1 MVESI
6 SKIEIALGQ
15 YFSPPPLISQ
25 ILWSPSL
32 PSFLCDVYT
41 IQAQRERERERERGG
56 DDPRIARSSQASVLS
71 YFIAQYVPDS
81 VPFHPNFLALAARSR
96 RRKM

>member
-1 MVESI
+1 MFTR
-6 SKIEIALGQ
+6 SKHK
-15 YFSPPPLISQ
+15 
-25 ILWSPSL
+25 
-32 PSFLCDVYT
+32 
-41 IQAQRERERERERGG
+41 ERERERERGG

-81 VPFHPNFLALAARSR
+81 VPFHPNFLALAARSG